1 MAEYLR
7 KECGDLNEVA
17 LHNDDV
23 KDYDDDDDVDDDDA
37 NSKDVKV
44 VEIDTGETL
53 TMLDRLVNLKYL
65 SKEERNSLV
74 AMKFRLEKIRVL
86 SKKHSHIRD
95 YFMLEKSLYDRFY

>member
-74 AMKFRLEKIRVL
+74 AMKFKLEKIRVL
-86 SKKHSHIRD
+86 KKKQSHISD
-95 YFMLEKSLYDRFY
+95 PFMLE